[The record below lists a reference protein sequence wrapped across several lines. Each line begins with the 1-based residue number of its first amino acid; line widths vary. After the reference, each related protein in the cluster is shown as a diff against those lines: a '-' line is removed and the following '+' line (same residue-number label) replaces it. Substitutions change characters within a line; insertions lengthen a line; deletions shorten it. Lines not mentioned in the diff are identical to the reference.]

1 MFDGIFEAI
10 EEWMRELLTGMVT
23 SNLTT
28 MFTDVNE
35 KTGEIAAQVGQ
46 TPQGWNGSIFSLIQN
61 LSNSVI
67 VPIAG
72 MIITFVL
79 CYELITMLTEKNMRR
94 SCPFIRGMITGT
106 LAWFHALVRKER
118 SSSMIYVFR
127 KKKVI

>member
-10 EEWMRELLTGMVT
+10 EEWVRGLLTGMVE
-23 SNLTT
+23 SNLIT

-35 KTGEIAAQVGQ
+35 KTGEIAGQVGQ

-61 LSNSVI
+61 LSDSVI

-79 CYELITMLTEKNMRR
+79 CYELITMLTEKNNMHEIDTWM
-94 SCPFIRGMITGT
+94 F
-106 LAWFHALVRKER
+106 FQ
-118 SSSMIYVFR
+118 VFLQD
-127 KKKVI
+127 VGGSLSGQ